1 MTLIDG
7 NAIIHRAYHA
17 MPPMRSP
24 DGKLVSVVYGFISM
38 LMKINRDL
46 SPSHMVVTFDRPGP
60 TFREKMYPQY
70 QQQRPKLDDDFI
82 SQIPLVHDVV
92 KAFGIPIYE
101 CDGFEADD
109 VIGTIAKQVFSRQS
123 LASLKLRR
131 SGSVVRKSE
140 DRNLPAGKAGL
151 KTESSNIDQ
160 IIIITGDRDILQLV
174 EDEKVLVFMPT
185 KGLSEGKI
193 YSEKDVVVRLGITP
207 KLIPEHKALAGDPSD
222 NYPGVLG
229 IGPKTAVTILN
240 TFGSI
245 DALYRAVEAGKTA
258 LSKGVI
264 EKLKLG
270 KQSAYL
276 GLNLATIRKDAPIT
290 FSSKTAYISSLD
302 SLSARKE
309 LEKYGFHSLIRR
321 LTRSEQNKGVRI
333 TMKDKIEKE
342 EQTSQQQLF

>member
-24 DGKLVSVVYGFISM
+24 DGTLVSVVYGFISM
-38 LMKINRDL
+38 LIKIHRDIH
-46 SPSHMVVTFDRPGP
+46 PSHMVVAFDRPGP
-60 TFREKMYPQY
+60 TFREEMYPNY

-82 SQIPLVHDVV
+82 SQIPLVHNVV

-101 CDGFEADD
+101 CDEFEADD
-109 VIGTIAKQVFSRQS
+109 VIGTIASQVISHQS
-123 LASLKLRR
+123 
-131 SGSVVRKSE
+131 SVVRKSE
-140 DRNLPAGKAGL
+140 DRKLKA
-151 KTESSNIDQ
+151 EDSHIDQ
-160 IIIITGDRDILQLV
+160 VIIVTGDRDILQLV

-193 YSEKDVVVRLGITP
+193 YSEKDVVLRLGVSP
-207 KLIPEHKALAGDPSD
+207 KLIPSFKALAGDPSD
-222 NYPGVLG
+222 NYPGVPG
-229 IGPKTAVTILN
+229 IGPKTAVSILS

-264 EKLKLG
+264 EKLKNG

-276 GLNLATIRKDAPIT
+276 GLNLATIRSDVPIS
-290 FSSKTAYISSLD
+290 FSSKTSYISSLD
-302 SLSARKE
+302 SLSARNE
-309 LEKYGFHSLIRR
+309 LEKYGFQSLLRR
-321 LTRSEQNKGVRI
+321 LTGEAMVLPGRTKATNTLKNEK
-333 TMKDKIEKE
+333 KIEEVKN
-342 EQTSQQQLF
+342 SQQELF